1 MVNTKLEVIFL
12 ICKHNKLTTHKVN
25 CLVLTNQSP
34 VMIKREAILWGIAIW
49 VITTVTFSMFN
60 APANGFTSIGFPWRF
75 YSYSTMESSQG
86 SAVKVGFILTYF
98 LFDLI
103 ALLAFII
110 LFSIFLLNRRKQL
123 KTS

>member
-1 MVNTKLEVIFL
+1 
-12 ICKHNKLTTHKVN
+12 
-25 CLVLTNQSP
+25 
-34 VMIKREAILWGIAIW
+34 MIKKKAILWGIAIW
-49 VITTVTFSMFN
+49 VIITVIFSMFN
-60 APANGFTSIGFPWRF
+60 APANGSISIGFPWRF
-75 YSYSTMESSQG
+75 YSYSTMESSLG

-123 KTS
+123 ETR

>member
-1 MVNTKLEVIFL
+1 
-12 ICKHNKLTTHKVN
+12 
-25 CLVLTNQSP
+25 
-34 VMIKREAILWGIAIW
+34 MIKREAILWGIAIW
-49 VITTVTFSMFN
+49 VIITVIFSMFN
-60 APANGFTSIGFPWRF
+60 APANGSASIGFPSRF
-75 YSYSTMESSQG
+75 YSYSTMESSLG

-123 KTS
+123 KTR